1 MGDFSKDFNND
12 FNGNSA
18 MTKEQLKALVDANIA
33 GQGNQVDAAGI
44 LPAVLN
50 ELIDKAFCTG
60 ASFLS
65 LERLRKYL
73 YRITFDTVPQP
84 NGYVLPAI
92 AGCSAYVQNGKLY
105 RNLDFYYDNAASFI
119 VRTRE
124 FEGVAFMT
132 GLNDGELIEDK
143 INQLPYRMVDGRNNN
158 GIMASVHILFNDWEY
173 TGAGTKSIP
182 LTQLPYKVLT
192 LVKSMATIQ
201 QDLAEVLGNLN
212 TENMGEYLIQMLITD
227 GTTTYALV
235 PPTTAE
241 ASYELVDATQYPKM
255 TNFRYVAR
263 AEVSRYD
270 MDLQD
275 RPTGIERFNA
285 MPCSLEDLRFTKCY
299 ESADWLS
306 EFIGI
311 DHTTKASSDEEL
323 IAIYNKAHALYESR
337 TRDGKTWQTMHSVIY
352 GKKMESL
359 HIQED
364 WADEIIAFAPDTPET
379 VLMIQS
385 ERNTTVGGYQV
396 PELTAEQVQQAY
408 NAVVT
413 GRGCIIIDHNET
425 MHAYVNQA
433 DQLNDELSIGI
444 LFYSSLILTYTLSD
458 SAVTITHVEI

>member
-1 MGDFSKDFNND
+1 MD
-12 FNGNSA
+12 
-18 MTKEQLKALVDANIA
+18 KEQLKALVSKNIA
-33 GQGNQVDAAGI
+33 GQGNQIDHGVI
-44 LPAVLN
+44 LPIILN
-50 ELIDKAFCTG
+50 EVIDKAFEP
-60 ASFLS
+60 APSFLS

-84 NGYVLPAI
+84 NDPIRPIV

-105 RNLDFYYDNAASFI
+105 RNLDFKYDNAVSFI

-124 FEGVAFMT
+124 FEGISFIT
-132 GLNDGELIEDK
+132 GLNDGELTEDK

-158 GIMASVHILFNDWEY
+158 GIMVSVHILFNDWEY
-173 TGAGTKSIP
+173 TGAGSKSIP
-182 LTQLPYKVLT
+182 LTQLPYNVLT

-212 TENMGEYLIQMLITD
+212 TENMGDYLIQMLITD

-285 MPCSLEDLRFTKCY
+285 MPCSLTDLRFTKCY
-299 ESADWLS
+299 ESTDRLS

-311 DHTTKASSDEEL
+311 DETTKASTDEEL
-323 IAIYNKAHALYESR
+323 TAVYNKAHALYESR

-364 WADEIIAFAPDTPET
+364 WNDEILTPTPVIPET
-379 VLMIQS
+379 TLMLQS
-385 ERNTTVGGYQV
+385 EMNTTAGGYQV
-396 PELTAEQVQQAY
+396 PALTAEQVQQAY
-408 NAVVT
+408 NAVVS
-413 GRGCIIIDHNET
+413 GRGCIIIDHDET

-444 LFYSSLILTYTLSD
+444 LFYSSLILTYTLSGD
-458 SAVTITHVEI
+458 AVTITYVELQPTE